1 MMDTILSRV
10 QRVIA
15 GKLSLKEEEVT
26 LESDFVKDLGADSLD
41 VAELVMLFE
50 NEFSIEIPDSEMEK
64 IKTVGDVVNYLEKT
78 VK

>member
-15 GKLSLKEEEVT
+15 GKLSLKDEEVT

>member
-1 MMDTILSRV
+1 MDTILSRV

-15 GKLSLKEEEVT
+15 GKLNVSEETVT

-50 NEFSIEIPDSEMEK
+50 NEFSIEIPDSEMENM
-64 IKTVGDVVNYLEKT
+64 KTVGDVVNYLEKI